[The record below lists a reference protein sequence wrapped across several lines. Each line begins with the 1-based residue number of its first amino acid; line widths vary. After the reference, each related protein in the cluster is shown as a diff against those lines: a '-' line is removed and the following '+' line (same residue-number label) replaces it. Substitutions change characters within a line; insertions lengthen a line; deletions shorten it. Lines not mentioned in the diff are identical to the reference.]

1 MFTGKHKHMLCPLKK
16 HLMIETKSKYEI
28 LVEEISTMA
37 DKTSNWSRDNKKKS
51 FNIYIG
57 IAVAS
62 ATITILVAIAN
73 DMPESWSLVVKILTL
88 ILSATTTVLAAWD
101 GFYNHKQLWINYGE
115 TRNHLRSLQLKL
127 NLLKQSERENDDYLR
142 EVYEEYQNILQNG
155 NSNWKALRMEESNN
169 TNHSK

>member
-1 MFTGKHKHMLCPLKK
+1 M
-16 HLMIETKSKYEI
+16 EEDKSKYEI

-37 DKTSNWSRDNKKKS
+37 NKTSTWSRENKKKS

-57 IAVAS
+57 IALAS

-73 DMPESWSLVVKILTL
+73 DIPENLRLTVKIITL
-88 ILSATTTVLAAWD
+88 ILSGITTVLAAWD

-127 NLLKQSERENDDYLR
+127 KLLKQSERENDSTLR
-142 EVYEEYQNILQNG
+142 AIYEEYQDVLQNG
-155 NSNWKALRMEESNN
+155 NSNWKALRMEESN
-169 TNHSK
+169 TKQSK